1 MTMMI
6 QYAPVE
12 LLVYTYVSTT
22 VKQGIFVY

>member
-12 LLVYTYVSTT
+12 LLVYTY
-22 VKQGIFVY
+22 F